1 MNKRKRRNPIRRF
14 FTYVLVVVLGAIIFM
29 PEVIGLTYY
38 FGTKAMEETPAVEQE
53 VKLEDIDIYGFY
65 TDIVPDFDREARDI
79 RKQYKPRGMSLSS
92 VKHTLV
98 MLHAL
103 CEEYNVSYDL
113 AKAVIAVESSWNHKA
128 KSSARAHG
136 LMQITPIAAKD
147 IGTPHSRMLEI
158 YPNLIVGV
166 QYLSKMLVRFDGDIP
181 TTLCAYNEGPTNT
194 VKYKKEYI
202 LNTNYFT
209 KIVKVLVAEESD
221 LALAL

>member
-1 MNKRKRRNPIRRF
+1 MNRRKRRNPIRRF
-14 FTYVLVVVLGAIIFM
+14 FTFGLLIVAAAFITI
-29 PEVIGLTYY
+29 PELIGLTYR
-38 FGTKAMEETPAVEQE
+38 AVKSDKE
-53 VKLEDIDIYGFY
+53 VVVKHEVIKTEDIDIYGFY
-65 TDIVPDFDREARDI
+65 TEILPSFEEEAKEIKR
-79 RKQYKPRGMSLSS
+79 QYKPRGMSLSS

-147 IGTPHSRMLEI
+147 IGTPHNRMLEI

-166 QYLSKMLVRFDGDIP
+166 QYLSKMLVRFDGNIP
-181 TTLCAYNEGPTNT
+181 TALCAYNEGPTNT

-209 KIVKVLVAEESD
+209 KIVRVLVAEESD

>member
-1 MNKRKRRNPIRRF
+1 MNRRKRRNPIRRF
-14 FTYVLVVVLGAIIFM
+14 FTFGILIVAAALIAI
-29 PEVIGLTYY
+29 PELIGLTYRSV
-38 FGTKAMEETPAVEQE
+38 TSNDIVPAKQQVQM
-53 VKLEDIDIYGFY
+53 EDIDIYGFY
-65 TDIVPDFDREARDI
+65 TEIVPNFENEAKDI
-79 RKQYKPRGMSLSS
+79 KQQYKPRGMSLSS

-98 MLHAL
+98 ILHAL

-166 QYLSKMLVRFDGDIP
+166 QYLSKMLIRFDGNIP

-194 VKYKKEYI
+194 VKYKQDYI

-209 KIVKVLVAEESD
+209 KIVKVLTEEESD

>member
-1 MNKRKRRNPIRRF
+1 MKRRNNKSNF
-14 FTYVLVVVLGAIIFM
+14 FKYFLFFVFGVVVSFLFLCEDTEA
-29 PEVIGLTYY
+29 PTES
-38 FGTKAMEETPAVEQE
+38 AAQEQE
-53 VKLEDIDIYGFY
+53 IKVEDLDIYGFY
-65 TDIVPDFDREARDI
+65 TEITPSFEEEAREI
-79 RKQYKPRGMSLSS
+79 KRQYKPRGMSLSS

-113 AKAVIAVESSWNHKA
+113 AKAVIAVESSWNYKA
-128 KSSARAHG
+128 TSSANAHG

-147 IGTPHSRMLEI
+147 IGTPHNRMLDI

-166 QYLSKMLVRFDGDIP
+166 QYLSKMLIRFDGDIP
-181 TTLCAYNEGPTNT
+181 TTLCAYNEGPSNT
-194 VKYKKEYI
+194 VKYRKEYI

-209 KIVKVLVAEESD
+209 KIVRVLAAEESD